1 LLAPEALQ
9 KKVEEL
15 QMKEVERRRSLNEKS
30 QSIQAGG
37 QRAAAEIV
45 KVAEKELS
53 DISKERKADVVMRRE
68 AVFFASPAID
78 VTAELV
84 SRLDKKLTKVTVT
97 PVAVQNNGR

>member
-1 LLAPEALQ
+1 
-9 KKVEEL
+9 
-15 QMKEVERRRSLNEKS
+15 
-30 QSIQAGG
+30 
-37 QRAAAEIV
+37 
-45 KVAEKELS
+45 
-53 DISKERKADVVMRRE
+53 MRRE